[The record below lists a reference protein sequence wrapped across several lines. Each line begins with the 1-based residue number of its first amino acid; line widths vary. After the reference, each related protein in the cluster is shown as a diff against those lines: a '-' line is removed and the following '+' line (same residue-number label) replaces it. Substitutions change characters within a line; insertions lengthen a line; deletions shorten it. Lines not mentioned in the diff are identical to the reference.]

1 LSVGSSKPRVGVFG
15 GAFDPP
21 HTAHAALARAAV
33 DQLRLDELRILP
45 TGNAWHKA
53 TQLSPAR
60 HRLAMARLAF
70 ADVPKAIIDDR
81 ELHRSGP
88 TYTVDTLRE
97 LQREQPDA
105 ELFLVMGEDQSAAL
119 TRWHD
124 WQSVLALAVI
134 CFAERAA
141 GAAEI
146 RSGLPPQARSQ
157 PLLLPP
163 MPESATEVRAL
174 VHRGAEIGHLV
185 APDVARYI
193 DRHRLYRS
201 T

>member
-1 LSVGSSKPRVGVFG
+1 MTRRVGMFG

-21 HTAHAALARAAV
+21 HLAHVALARAAV
-33 DQLRLDELRILP
+33 EQLRLDELRIVP
-45 TGNAWHKA
+45 TGDAWHKA
-53 TQLSPAR
+53 TQLSAAAD
-60 HRLAMARLAF
+60 RLAMVHIAF
-70 ADVPKAIIDDR
+70 AGVPRAFIDER
-81 ELHRSGP
+81 ELQRAGR

-119 TRWHD
+119 TRWHE

-141 GAAEI
+141 GAGEI
-146 RSGLPPQARSQ
+146 RSELPPQARSQ

-174 VHRGAEIGHLV
+174 VRRGAEFDHLV

-193 DRHRLYRS
+193 DRHCLYRP